1 MKQRVISALI
11 IAVIGVSAV
20 VIGGIVLD
28 VLLLAIAT
36 IGLYEFY
43 GAFAKKGHSPIKIF
57 GLVYIAFFALMLFLD
72 GESYMTVLVDTKAHG
87 TINLFPPIFIISLM
101 ALLAVIVFQFEK
113 YNIVDIAITL
123 FGGFYVVL
131 LLSYFVRLRDLS
143 GGIYL
148 FFIALVGA
156 VATDTFAFFVGKKF
170 GKRKL
175 LPSVSPK
182 KTVAGSVGGFLGNI
196 ILITIIGA
204 VLIYSDTYTGMALY
218 HYIILGALIGIVAQ
232 VGDLVAS
239 AIKRYA
245 GVKDFGKIIPGH
257 GGILD
262 RIDSYIFT
270 VPVVYY
276 YLLLF
281 GIGGVLK

>member
-1 MKQRVISALI
+1 MKKS
-11 IAVIGVSAV
+11 
-20 VIGGIVLD
+20 
-28 VLLLAIAT
+28 
-36 IGLYEFY
+36 
-43 GAFAKKGHSPIKIF
+43 
-57 GLVYIAFFALMLFLD
+57 
-72 GESYMTVLVDTKAHG
+72 
-87 TINLFPPIFIISLM
+87 
-101 ALLAVIVFQFEK
+101 
-113 YNIVDIAITL
+113 
-123 FGGFYVVL
+123 
-131 LLSYFVRLRDLS
+131 
-143 GGIYL
+143 
-148 FFIALVGA
+148 
-156 VATDTFAFFVGKKF
+156 
-170 GKRKL
+170 KRKL